1 MLGGYIRPKIPAFGG
16 KHPTD
21 LIGTPKNHP
30 HPPLRK
36 NVPVGFRR
44 APLTQYCLSN
54 VGEIVLFMDKC
65 YVSISKFGGN
75 FSREVEFLPLCDNF
89 RCEGY

>member
-36 NVPVGFRR
+36 NVSNSIWRG
-44 APLTQYCLSN
+44 PLRQYCLSN
-54 VGEIVLFMDKC
+54 FGEIVLFNDKC
-65 YVSISKFGGN
+65 YVSI
-75 FSREVEFLPLCDNF
+75 
-89 RCEGY
+89 